1 MAIST
6 GFCRAVAV
14 SSEAAL
20 EETARMTRLEG
31 LFPCPES
38 ATIVAGLRTAMERGV
53 VDADDRTVLVVTG
66 SGSESIP
73 VLGQPQVR
81 TVTPEDGL
89 NIG

>member
-1 MAIST
+1 MSEMYA
-6 GFCRAVAV
+6 FERYRAYQR
-14 SSEAAL
+14 L
-20 EETARMTRLEG
+20 LDEETARMTRLEG

-38 ATIVAGLRTAMERGV
+38 ATNVAGLRTATERGV

-66 SGSESIP
+66 SGIKSIP
-73 VLGQPQVR
+73 GMGQPHVR